1 MKPHPPGAVAS
12 LIFGILAMIGWIM
25 PMVGVVMGI
34 LAIINARRATTSLM
48 ATPES
53 YVPGGL
59 HTAGLV
65 TGIIGL
71 VLSTLVLLWML
82 LVFGL
87 IGAIASAFA
96 GQPMVTPMN
105 QAQPLLW

>member
-12 LIFGILAMIGWIM
+12 LVFGILAMIGWMM

-34 LAIINARRATTSLM
+34 LAIINSRRATTSLM
-48 ATPES
+48 TTPES

-71 VLSTLVLLWML
+71 VLSTLVLLWTL

-87 IGAIASAFA
+87 ISAIAGMFA
-96 GQPMVTPMN
+96 GQPTSGP
-105 QAQPLLW
+105 QPLLW

>member
-1 MKPHPPGAVAS
+1 
-12 LIFGILAMIGWIM
+12 
-25 PMVGVVMGI
+25 MGI
-34 LAIINARRATTSLM
+34 LAIINSRRATTSLI

-71 VLSTLVLLWML
+71 VLSSLVLLWTL

-87 IGAIASAFA
+87 ISAIASAVA
-96 GQPMVTPMN
+96 GQPMVVPTN
-105 QAQPLLW
+105 EYQPLLW

>member
-12 LIFGILAMIGWIM
+12 LVFGILAMIAWLV

-34 LAIINARRATTSLM
+34 LAIASSRRATASLTAM
-48 ATPES
+48 PEA

-71 VLSTLVLLWML
+71 VLSSLMMLWTLM
-82 LVFGL
+82 VFGL
-87 IGAIASAFA
+87 LSAIATAMA
-96 GQPMVTPMN
+96 GQGLPPPSPE
-105 QAQPLLW
+105 AQPLLW